1 MPTPRPNALIALL
14 TDFGSIDTYVGV
26 MKGVIAGLA
35 PEASI
40 VDLNHAVPPG
50 DIRQAAFKLWQSVHY
65 FPTGTIFVIVVDPG
79 VGTERRPVVVRW
91 QGRDLVAPDNGVL
104 TYLLAQSAPEAAFE
118 LAEPRYQRQPVSSTF
133 HGRDIFAPAGG
144 HLAAGVPIGSFGPA
158 IENLV
163 QLELPTLERKSQT
176 SLSGQI
182 IHVDRFGNLIT
193 SVGRLHRRPGGLSFS
208 PWLPSAEPGN
218 LPAEAFALLPD
229 GTELPLAGTFG
240 DVPLG
245 EPVAYLG
252 SEAMLEIA
260 INGGSAAE
268 HFELAVNDPITLT
281 FRG

>member
-1 MPTPRPNALIALL
+1 MPTPRPNSLVVLL

-26 MKGVIAGLA
+26 MKGVISGLA
-35 PEASI
+35 PDATV

-65 FPTGTIFVIVVDPG
+65 FPADSIFVIVVDPG
-79 VGTERRPVVVRW
+79 VGTERRPVVVHW
-91 QGRDLVAPDNGVL
+91 QDRDFVAPDNGVL
-104 TYLLAQSAPEAAFE
+104 TYLLAQSSPDAAFE
-118 LAEPRYQRQPVSSTF
+118 LSEPRYQRQPVSTTF

-158 IENLV
+158 VDNLE
-163 QLELPTLERKSQT
+163 QFELPTLKRKSQS

-182 IHVDRFGNLIT
+182 VHVDRFGNLIT
-193 SVGRLHRRPGGLSFS
+193 SIGRLHRHQTGLGFS
-208 PWLPSAEPGN
+208 PWLPFAEPDN
-218 LPAEAFALLPD
+218 LAAKAVAHLPD
-229 GTELPLAGTFG
+229 GTELPLSSTFG
-240 DVPLG
+240 DVPHG

-268 HFELAVNDPITLT
+268 HFSLTVDDPITLT